1 MAVLEGGWLN
11 ASRLFSLRKAR
22 KTFLHRNRCICI
34 YLVME
39 DRMLPALP
47 CMCATLRRAARAL
60 TQMYERELRPLGLRS
75 TQLTI
80 LQVLSRTGELTQR
93 KLGEI
98 LAMDST
104 SLTRT
109 LAVMLRDGWITER
122 RGEDRRQRWIGM
134 SRAGEKKLSAA
145 LPVWEKVQARL
156 RREIGPQSWNSLMQ
170 LTRQIT
176 NLAANEGD
184 SL

>member
-1 MAVLEGGWLN
+1 MN
-11 ASRLFSLRKAR
+11 
-22 KTFLHRNRCICI
+22 
-34 YLVME
+34 
-39 DRMLPALP
+39 DRPIPELP
-47 CMCATLRRAARAL
+47 CLCSSFRRAARAL
-60 TQMYERELRPLGLRS
+60 TQMYERELRPFGLRS
-75 TQLTI
+75 TQHTI

-109 LAVMLRDGWITER
+109 LAVMLREGWITER
-122 RGEDRRQRWIGM
+122 RGEDRRERWIGM
-134 SRAGEKKLSAA
+134 SRAGEKKLSTA

-156 RREIGPQSWNSLMQ
+156 RQEIGAQSWKDLMQ
-170 LTRQIT
+170 LTRQLT
-176 NLAANEGD
+176 HFAAIQGD

>member
-1 MAVLEGGWLN
+1 
-11 ASRLFSLRKAR
+11 
-22 KTFLHRNRCICI
+22 
-34 YLVME
+34 
-39 DRMLPALP
+39 
-47 CMCATLRRAARAL
+47 
-60 TQMYERELRPLGLRS
+60 MYESELRPLGLRS

-93 KLGEI
+93 KLGQI

-109 LAVMLRDGWITER
+109 LAVMLREGWITER
-122 RGEDRRQRWIGM
+122 RGEDRRERWIGM
-134 SRAGEKKLSAA
+134 SRAGEKTLSNA

-156 RREIGPQSWNSLMQ
+156 RRKIGAQAWKVLMQ
-170 LTRQIT
+170 LTRQLT
-176 NLAANEGD
+176 QFAAIEGD